1 MIDKI
6 VSGLDDALDGVESGS
21 TILVSGFGNAGRPN
35 ALLAHLARR
44 GLRDLTVVS
53 NNAGVGQD
61 GLAQLFA
68 AGSIRRLIASYPRS
82 ADGAIFEELYRTKAV
97 ELELVP
103 QGTLSE
109 RIRAAGAGIAG
120 FYTPTGVGT
129 LLAEGKEHREFDG
142 RTYLLEQA
150 IAADWAL
157 IRAKQADRWGNVTY
171 NKGQR
176 NFGPT
181 MAMAGGTTVVEV
193 SEIVPIGQL
202 DPESIVTPGVFVSRI
217 VQVPA

>member
-142 RTYLLEQA
+142 RTYLLERA

-171 NKGQR
+171 NKSQR
-176 NFGPT
+176 NYGPT
-181 MAMAGGTTVVEV
+181 MAMAGGITVVEV

>member
-6 VSGLDDALDGVESGS
+6 VSGLDAALDGIESGS

-35 ALLAHLARR
+35 TLLAHLARR
-44 GLRDLTVVS
+44 RLRDLTVVS

-68 AGSIRRLIASYPRS
+68 AGSIRHLVASYPRS
-82 ADGAIFEELYRTKAV
+82 ADGAIFEELYRTKGV

-120 FYTPTGVGT
+120 FFTPTGVGT
-129 LLAEGKEHREFDG
+129 LLAEGKEHRDFDG
-142 RTYLLEQA
+142 RMYLLERP
-150 IAADWAL
+150 ISADWAL

-171 NKGQR
+171 NKSQR
-176 NFGPT
+176 NYGPT
-181 MAMAGGTTVVEV
+181 MAMAGANTVVEV
-193 SEIVPIGQL
+193 SEIVPIGHL
-202 DPESIVTPGVFVSRI
+202 DAESIVTPGVFVSRI
-217 VQVPA
+217 VQVPT